1 MGRKRVL
8 ALGPALSR
16 MRFVDNGRAYEKL
29 IQGGHDDEQQQQ
41 QQTTG
46 RIKSSSSSSTSSSRF
61 WAGVSWR
68 RKKTSKKKK
77 KKLVVEKL
85 GNKKHERRRRLHF
98 KVSKQLRI
106 RLLVMSPLLLLKKLR
121 DSYVRMILA
130 LERDCGE
137 YGGALAMSSYP
148 MYPMYLFA

>member
-1 MGRKRVL
+1 ML

-16 MRFVDNGRAYEKL
+16 MRFVDNGRPYEKL
-29 IQGGHDDEQQQQ
+29 IQGGHDEHQQQQ
-41 QQTTG
+41 TTTG
-46 RIKSSSSSSTSSSRF
+46 RIKSNSSSSTSSSRF

-77 KKLVVEKL
+77 KLVVEKL
-85 GNKKHERRRRLHF
+85 GNKNHERRRRLHF

-106 RLLVMSPLLLLKKLR
+106 RLLMSPLLLLKKLR

-148 MYPMYLFA
+148 IYPLYLFA

>member
-1 MGRKRVL
+1 
-8 ALGPALSR
+8 
-16 MRFVDNGRAYEKL
+16 
-29 IQGGHDDEQQQQ
+29 
-41 QQTTG
+41 
-46 RIKSSSSSSTSSSRF
+46 
-61 WAGVSWR
+61 
-68 RKKTSKKKK
+68 
-77 KKLVVEKL
+77 VEKL

>member
-1 MGRKRVL
+1 ML

-29 IQGGHDDEQQQQ
+29 IQGGHDEQQQ
-41 QQTTG
+41 QQTTTG
-46 RIKSSSSSSTSSSRF
+46 RIKSNSSSSTSSSRF

-85 GNKKHERRRRLHF
+85 GNKNHERRRRLHF

-106 RLLVMSPLLLLKKLR
+106 KLLMSPLLLLKKLR

-148 MYPMYLFA
+148 IYPLYLFA

>member
-29 IQGGHDDEQQQQ
+29 IQGGHDEQ

-46 RIKSSSSSSTSSSRF
+46 QIKSSSSSSTSSSRF

-85 GNKKHERRRRLHF
+85 GNKRRRRLHF

-130 LERDCGE
+130 LERDCSE

>member
-1 MGRKRVL
+1 ML

-29 IQGGHDDEQQQQ
+29 IQGGHDEQQ

-68 RKKTSKKKK
+68 RKKTSKKK

>member
-29 IQGGHDDEQQQQ
+29 IQGGHDEQQ

-68 RKKTSKKKK
+68 RKKTSKKK